1 MTAALTRTV
10 GKTPA
15 MAFVLDYL
23 REFSGAEYRLVK

>member
-1 MTAALTRTV
+1 MGTHLRTV